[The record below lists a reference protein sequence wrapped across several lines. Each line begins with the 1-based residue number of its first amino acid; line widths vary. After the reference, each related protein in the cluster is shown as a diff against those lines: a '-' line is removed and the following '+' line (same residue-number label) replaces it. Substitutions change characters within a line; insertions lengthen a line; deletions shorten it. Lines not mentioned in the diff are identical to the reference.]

1 MNTPKISVYIPSHN
15 YGKYL
20 GDAIESVLR
29 QSMKDWELIIVDDN
43 SKDNT
48 SEVMNLYQSY
58 PNVSL
63 FRTKGIGLPAVC
75 NLAISK
81 ARGEYVIRLDGDDI
95 FDDNILLV
103 LAHYLDNH
111 KEAALVFPDYFLINE
126 YGEVF
131 AQERRERVYSNN
143 HMLDIPP
150 NGACTMIRMS
160 VFSEI
165 EKYREDLG
173 AQDGFDLWTRVIKK
187 HKYSNVNIP
196 LFYYRRHGENLT
208 GDSQRILVARR
219 QIKKDAVTGIL
230 VDFRP
235 IIAVIPIRKNFDF
248 IPSLW
253 KEQIN
258 GKSLLQRDIEVC
270 LKSNMF
276 DYIVVASDDPEAN
289 EVLKSY
295 ADPRLKFF
303 LRDTQGTFRSAS
315 IVPTLEKIAAKYDP
329 NFLGVTVLRYIQTPF
344 VSAETLEE
352 AITSLAF
359 NDADSASGVEVI
371 NTQVFRR
378 RQYGLEPINRLGSF
392 HTDFDVI
399 YRDAMACLATRN
411 RNLKNGSLTGPSIVS
426 FEVSAPECFFM
437 SNPQHLKIAQ
447 VIASQEQSI
456 KWKEKL
462 ELL

>member
-1 MNTPKISVYIPSHN
+1 MNNPKISVYIPSHN
-15 YGKYL
+15 YGQYL
-20 GDAIESVLR
+20 SDAVESVLR
-29 QSMKDWELIIVDDN
+29 QSMKDWELIIIDDN

-48 SEVMNLYQSY
+48 SEIMNLYQGHSNIFLY
-58 PNVSL
+58 KTN
-63 FRTKGIGLPAVC
+63 GIGLPAVC

-81 ARGEYVIRLDGDDI
+81 ARGEYIIRLDGDDI
-95 FDDNILLV
+95 FDENILLV
-103 LAHYLDNH
+103 LSHYLDNH
-111 KEAALVFPDYFLINE
+111 REAALVFPDYFLINE
-126 YGEVF
+126 FGEIF
-131 AQERRERVYSNN
+131 AQERREQVYSHN

-160 VFSEI
+160 LFSEI
-165 EKYREDLG
+165 DKYREDLG
-173 AQDGFDLWTRVIKK
+173 AQDGFDLWTRVIKR

-208 GDSQRILVARR
+208 SDSQRILVARR
-219 QIKKDAVTGIL
+219 QIKKDAVTEIL
-230 VDFRP
+230 IDFRP
-235 IIAVIPIRKNFDF
+235 IIAVIPIRKNYDF
-248 IPSLW
+248 TPSLW

-276 DYIVVASDDPEAN
+276 DHIVVACDDVEAN
-289 EVLKSY
+289 EVLKNYNDS
-295 ADPRLKFF
+295 RLKFY
-303 LRDTQGTFRSAS
+303 LRDPQGTFRSAS
-315 IVPTLEKIAAKYDP
+315 IVSTLEKIAEKYDP
-329 NFLGVTVLRYIQTPF
+329 NSLGITVLRYIQTPF

-378 RQYGLEPINRLGSF
+378 RRYGLEPINRLGSF
-392 HTDFDVI
+392 HTDFDII

-437 SNPQHLKIAQ
+437 SNAHHLKIAQ
-447 VIASQEQSI
+447 LIAGQDQSI

-462 ELL
+462 ELS